1 MVNKEYISQRY
12 GICGD
17 RFCTS
22 LDDVMD
28 DNIFADNNKGTE
40 ERVQEV
46 LDEQTITKSIA
57 TPLLEKSNEMEQH
70 ENENVSSHEVVS
82 ATQ

>member
-1 MVNKEYISQRY
+1 MVNKEYISQQY

-22 LDDVMD
+22 LDDVMH